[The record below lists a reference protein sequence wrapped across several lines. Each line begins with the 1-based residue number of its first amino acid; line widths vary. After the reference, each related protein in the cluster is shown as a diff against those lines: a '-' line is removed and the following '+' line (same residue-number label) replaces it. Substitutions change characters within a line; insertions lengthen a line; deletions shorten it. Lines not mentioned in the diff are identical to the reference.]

1 MDLFLDTF
9 PYNAHTTA
17 SEAIRSEVPIITMM
31 GESFA
36 SRVCG
41 SLLSSIEMNNLITKD
56 LNEYENLAVEM
67 AKNEFFYNEFKKKL
81 KV

>member
-1 MDLFLDTF
+1 
-9 PYNAHTTA
+9 
-17 SEAIRSEVPIITMM
+17 M

-56 LNEYENLAVEM
+56 LNEYENIAVEM
-67 AKNEFFYNEFKKKL
+67 AKNEFFYNEFKKKIKSVNTKKL
-81 KV
+81 FDSKKYTENLENLFTKILN

>member
-1 MDLFLDTF
+1 
-9 PYNAHTTA
+9 
-17 SEAIRSEVPIITMM
+17 MM

-67 AKNEFFYNEFKKKL
+67 AKNEFFYNEFKKKIKSVNTKKL
-81 KV
+81 FDSKKYTENLENLFTKILN

>member
-1 MDLFLDTF
+1 
-9 PYNAHTTA
+9 
-17 SEAIRSEVPIITMM
+17 M

-67 AKNEFFYNEFKKKL
+67 AKNEFFYNEFKKKIKSANTKKL
-81 KV
+81 FDSKKYTENLENLFTKILN